1 MKFRGIH
8 AKNHSFHPA
17 QRDRLDGRR
26 PLEDL
31 MKFRP
36 EASGVNFEEISHIT
50 DGQILVLCVG
60 QDPFLKLLTITY
72 QRNHTTG

>member
-1 MKFRGIH
+1 
-8 AKNHSFHPA
+8 
-17 QRDRLDGRR
+17 
-26 PLEDL
+26 

-36 EASGVNFEEISHIT
+36 QASGVNFEEISHIT

>member
-1 MKFRGIH
+1 
-8 AKNHSFHPA
+8 
-17 QRDRLDGRR
+17 
-26 PLEDL
+26 

-36 EASGVNFEEISHIT
+36 QASGVNFEEISHIT

-72 QRNHTTG
+72 QRNHNRLNEVLCGCSLGQWSGKHVSWRI